1 MAEKEKAQKKKENKR
16 EPNSAVPIELGLFFL
31 ILFFIIYQYSSS
43 VVGTAESIGSNVYV
57 VRFIFSLKILSA
69 LVSVLSI
76 AGIAWTIIQNN
87 RLLKESYAQETVPH
101 AISSSD
107 EVSEG
112 WVGLKEEWQ
121 ALRSHLE
128 TASDADSPML
138 IIEADTLVDRA
149 LKGIDLPGVTMGER
163 MKSLEDQHFAYIQ
176 DLWDAHKLRNQIAHE
191 GAKDIHYS
199 DALYAIEKYEKVLR
213 ELGVI

>member
-43 VVGTAESIGSNVYV
+43 VVGTAESIGSNMYV
-57 VRFIFSLKILSA
+57 ARFIFSLKILSA
-69 LVSVLSI
+69 LISVLSI
-76 AGIAWTIIQNN
+76 AGIVWIVIQNK
-87 RLLKESYAQETVPH
+87 RLLQESYTQETVQH

-107 EVSEG
+107 EVSEE
-112 WVGLKEEWQ
+112 VGLQGEWRE
-121 ALRSHLE
+121 LRSRLE

-149 LKGIDLPGVTMGER
+149 LKGMDLPGVTMGER
-163 MKSLEDQHFAYIQ
+163 MKALEDQRFAYIQ

>member
-16 EPNSAVPIELGLFFL
+16 EPNSAVPLELGLFFL

-43 VVGTAESIGSNVYV
+43 VVGTAESIGSNMYV
-57 VRFIFSLKILSA
+57 ARFIFSLKILSA
-69 LVSVLSI
+69 LISVLSI
-76 AGIAWTIIQNN
+76 AGIVWIVIQNK
-87 RLLKESYAQETVPH
+87 RLLQESYTQETVQH

-107 EVSEG
+107 EVSEE
-112 WVGLKEEWQ
+112 VGLQGEWRE
-121 ALRSHLE
+121 LRSRLE

-149 LKGIDLPGVTMGER
+149 LKGMDLPGVTMGER
-163 MKSLEDQHFAYIQ
+163 MKALEDQRFAYIQ